1 MKVKDLLNVLKDR
14 IILVDAYE
22 NDAYIME
29 GYTYTIPKEYHE
41 DVVRSI
47 YARNALND
55 LGIGLYIFISI
66 FNHNSV

>member
-1 MKVKDLLNVLKDR
+1 M
-14 IILVDAYE
+14 DAYE

-29 GYTYTIPKEYHE
+29 GYTYTIPKDYHE

-66 FNHNSV
+66 FNHNSIL